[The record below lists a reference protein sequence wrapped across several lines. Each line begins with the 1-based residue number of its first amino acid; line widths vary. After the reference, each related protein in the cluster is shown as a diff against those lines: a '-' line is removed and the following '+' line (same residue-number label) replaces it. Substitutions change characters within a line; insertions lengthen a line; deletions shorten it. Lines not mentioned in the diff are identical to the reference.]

1 MKDKIIVYGKCSGVA
16 TTATF
21 LGNQWWV
28 TSKDEKL
35 EPLYENSPYDLSD
48 YRYLCEKDEL
58 ILVKDLAGM
67 MGCALDCGE
76 TDIKE
81 VLRSRFKDI
90 NAMGVKF
97 QAVPQ
102 VLNLKVRVFS
112 NKGTQRKGNFSVW
125 CDDADSTWMRLFD
138 IDDFDDART
147 ALYWVRVYIDFFMKH
162 GVKVCTTLECSEVVL
177 EQLAGQTSGMKVE
190 IEDLNQ

>member
-97 QAVPQ
+97 QAIPQ

>member
-35 EPLYENSPYDLSD
+35 EPLYENSPYDMSD

-97 QAVPQ
+97 QAIPQ

>member
-1 MKDKIIVYGKCSGVA
+1 MKNKIIVYGKCSGVA

-35 EPLYENSPYDLSD
+35 EPLYENSPYDMSD

-97 QAVPQ
+97 QAIPQ

>member
-28 TSKDEKL
+28 TAKDERL
-35 EPLYENSPYDLSD
+35 EPLYSGEPYDQSD

-67 MGCALDCGE
+67 MGCAMMCG
-76 TDIKE
+76 DDDLKE
-81 VLRSRFKDI
+81 VLKSRFKDV
-90 NAMGVKF
+90 NALGVKF

-102 VLNLKVRVFS
+102 VLNLKVRVFC
-112 NKGTQRKGNFSVW
+112 NKGTQRQGKYSVW

-138 IDDFDDART
+138 LDGFAKPDEAWDCAKT
-147 ALYWVRVYIDFFMKH
+147 YIDFFMKH
-162 GVKVCTTLECSEVVL
+162 GVKVQTRLTCEGEVMD
-177 EQLAGQTSGMKVE
+177 ELAGKTQGVKIE
-190 IEDLNQ
+190 ISDNQ